1 MFKTEWAESLQ
12 KYERIMIFGAKQNAV
27 DTYLDIKRYQRD
39 ILCFV
44 VSEQR
49 DNPHELLGKPVK
61 TFEQIEAGCKENGL
75 VVISHCYN
83 AHDKMKDILAAAGF
97 RHIIGSQQSI
107 LAGDNLRK
115 EACAVLGAQR
125 MTVRELAAQR
135 REHDTKPDIPICIY
149 AVTSDR
155 NLHVANRAYTSRYV
169 KYIQAGAALTS
180 RRICDVT
187 DDVGDNI
194 SKWNAFFCELTAG
207 YWIYRNDTK
216 NAYVGLCH
224 YSRGFDISDEEIER
238 IAEAGVDVVLPVPH
252 IFRHEMA
259 AMVPSEV
266 AVIMEAI
273 ERVSPEFTDSARTY
287 FMNRA
292 FIAGNLI
299 FARKEIFCHY
309 YTWLFQVLQECA
321 RIKQGNKVKIEER
334 VFGYYGENLMN
345 IFFVHNRERYE
356 IRYSEVISML

>member
-1 MFKTEWAESLQ
+1 M
-12 KYERIMIFGAKQNAV
+12 
-27 DTYLDIKRYQRD
+27 
-39 ILCFV
+39 
-44 VSEQR
+44 
-49 DNPHELLGKPVK
+49 
-61 TFEQIEAGCKENGL
+61 
-75 VVISHCYN
+75 
-83 AHDKMKDILAAAGF
+83 
-97 RHIIGSQQSI
+97 
-107 LAGDNLRK
+107 
-115 EACAVLGAQR
+115 
-125 MTVRELAAQR
+125 
-135 REHDTKPDIPICIY
+135 
-149 AVTSDR
+149 
-155 NLHVANRAYTSRYV
+155 

-273 ERVSPEFTDSARTY
+273 ERV
-287 FMNRA
+287 
-292 FIAGNLI
+292 
-299 FARKEIFCHY
+299 C
-309 YTWLFQVLQECA
+309 Q
-321 RIKQGNKVKIEER
+321 
-334 VFGYYGENLMN
+334 N
-345 IFFVHNRERYE
+345 IFYEQGIYCREPYLCQKGDFLSLL
-356 IRYSEVISML
+356 YMVISGITGVRKD